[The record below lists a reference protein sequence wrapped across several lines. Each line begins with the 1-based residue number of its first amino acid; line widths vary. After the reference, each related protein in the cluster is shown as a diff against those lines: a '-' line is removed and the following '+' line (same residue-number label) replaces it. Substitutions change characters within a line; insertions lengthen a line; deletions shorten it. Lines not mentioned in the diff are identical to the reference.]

1 MLSNLKGFE
10 GLRTYLHRSLRMIS
24 SCMQLQNLIGFH
36 WVAAA
41 MPSSQIY
48 PSRSGYFDL
57 LMDRTTRS
65 RHASSNTRLVLS
77 TSNSSLIPSPLN
89 IKFEQQLVPRSAG
102 NFKLQMDSSLRAGST
117 KLMSSQRLARSWSA
131 AASANLSQ
139 VCRLN
144 SILCRFQVKH
154 LRSQTPR
161 PPLLAKRDADGS
173 TVMEV
178 WK

>member
-117 KLMSSQRLARSWSA
+117 KLMSSQRLALGRQ
-131 AASANLSQ
+131 L
-139 VCRLN
+139 
-144 SILCRFQVKH
+144 
-154 LRSQTPR
+154 
-161 PPLLAKRDADGS
+161 PLQIYLKFAGWTQFSVDFKSNISGRKLPDLHF
-173 TVMEV
+173 
-178 WK
+178 